1 MIRLRTTTGKK
12 YQHKKGR
19 SSSPVGYSIGIAE
32 IVGSNPA
39 RSTLLRNQ
47 TVVNDPSIRK
57 SAIFLLAFR

>member
-1 MIRLRTTTGKK
+1 MNSKRTTICEE
-12 YQHKKGR
+12 GR